1 MALDLFPFW
10 CFFLPAALTKGA
22 HDLALPISKTEY
34 CEKRFSAPRNSAA
47 AVARGT
53 KRCGGTGT
61 MCESGPQVDAQG
73 AERREAAARTARPG
87 AAPRS
92 PEPGHGAQRSTPG
105 AAPVP
110 GAAGASLPCDSRG
123 GPLLPRRAVPRRPQ
137 PCVSLPARD
146 TITRETGR
154 VLEGVGG
161 AGGGEANRNGTPCPP
176 GERGGGRLPATPA
189 TRGGSGLQRR
199 QLRPGGVG
207 RGEGERGPEP
217 APLSTRRCARRRR
230 RWRRA

>member
-53 KRCGGTGT
+53 KRCGVRGRCVRAGRRL
-61 MCESGPQVDAQG
+61 M
-73 AERREAAARTARPG
+73 RRELSGGRQRRG
-87 AAPRS
+87 QRS